1 MTQKTMDYYEIL
13 GVAKGASADEI
24 KKGYRKKALQFHPDK
39 NPGDPEAEAKF
50 KEISEA
56 YEVLSDPKKREMYDR
71 YGKEGLFAG
80 GGAGRGGQQFGSMED
95 ALRTFMGAFGGAG
108 GGGGDSIF
116 DSLFGG
122 QFGGGAADRGVR
134 QGASKKATIKIAF
147 EEAAKGAEKELAIT
161 RYMTCTTCNGSGA
174 ANPSAVKECSH
185 CHGAGQLFQSRGF
198 FSMSTTCPYCNG
210 QGKTITEPC
219 KECAGQG
226 RVKEK
231 EHVKVRIPAGVDT
244 GMRLKMA
251 GYGDDGEAG
260 GPPGDLY
267 VYITVEPHPV
277 FEREGDDILLD
288 LPLGFAEAAL
298 GAKKEIPSLA
308 GNCRLTIPEGTQS
321 GKVFRIR
328 GKGFPNVHGQ
338 GTGDLLVKAIVETP
352 THLTESQ
359 KEMLRQF
366 GASEGMDNVP
376 RKKSFLNKI
385 KSFFS
390 DTQS

>member
-1 MTQKTMDYYEIL
+1 MKLRKGIEKKPFSSIPIKIL
-13 GVAKGASADEI
+13 
-24 KKGYRKKALQFHPDK
+24 
-39 NPGDPEAEAKF
+39 GDPEAEAKF

-56 YEVLSDPKKREMYDR
+56 YEVLGDPKKKEMYDR
-71 YGKEGLFAG
+71 YGKEGVFAG

-108 GGGGDSIF
+108 GGGGGGESIF

-122 QFGGGAADRGVR
+122 QFGQAGGAAADRGAR
-134 QGASKKATIKIAF
+134 QGASKKATIKISF

-161 RYMTCTTCNGSGA
+161 RYMICTTCHGTGA

-219 KECAGQG
+219 KGCTGQG

-244 GMRLKMA
+244 GMRLKMG

-321 GKVFRIR
+321 GKTFRIR

-338 GTGDLLVKAIVETP
+338 GTVICSSRPL
-352 THLTESQ
+352 
-359 KEMLRQF
+359 
-366 GASEGMDNVP
+366 
-376 RKKSFLNKI
+376 
-385 KSFFS
+385 
-390 DTQS
+390 